1 MSYYIYLLH
10 HENKN
15 RTYLGITNNIRRRWR
30 QHNGEIK
37 GGARA
42 TTALLNYGKWKP
54 VCICPMESKSHAL
67 SFERKIKNMRNKAKG
82 INPIAKRIY
91 LMEKFQLDIIYCL
104 DFLSNL
110 NTY

>member
-1 MSYYIYLLH
+1 MSYYIYLLY

-42 TTALLNYGKWKP
+42 TTALLGYGKWKP

-67 SFERKIKNMRNKAKG
+67 SFERKIKNMRRKAKG

-104 DFLSNL
+104 DFL
-110 NTY
+110 Y